1 MIRCVPIVL
10 IVGAGLAFAPR
21 GAQATENPDDESASL
36 FALGIKALHD
46 GRAGDAINAFE
57 AFADQGGVDA
67 TASYDRGLAYAMRVH
82 IGAEKPGDLGRAAQG
97 FEEARSLSH
106 DRRAVDDA
114 SRALDAVRSE
124 VARRRL
130 RAGQP
135 ADVDAGRSLARAV
148 AGLVSEDAWAALCV
162 VASMAFAAGLLI
174 RLRVSGPRLRVGG
187 GVTAGVAVPA
197 LALAVA
203 MTLAARHDRLELREA
218 VVVAPGTRPTD
229 ERGIVLPGATS
240 LPEGALVEVID
251 ERGTSTRVRFGAVDV
266 WVASTALRALARS

>member
-97 FEEARSLSH
+97 FEEARGLSH

-124 VARRRL
+124 VARRAAAR
-130 RAGQP
+130 RATRRRRCRP
-135 ADVDAGRSLARAV
+135 VARAC
-148 AGLVSEDAWAALCV
+148 GR
-162 VASMAFAAGLLI
+162 G
-174 RLRVSGPRLRVGG
+174 
-187 GVTAGVAVPA
+187 
-197 LALAVA
+197 
-203 MTLAARHDRLELREA
+203 ARE
-218 VVVAPGTRPTD
+218 
-229 ERGIVLPGATS
+229 
-240 LPEGALVEVID
+240 
-251 ERGTSTRVRFGAVDV
+251 
-266 WVASTALRALARS
+266 